1 MAALAALATR
11 ATATGA
17 AATRATAAAAAAAT
31 PTTHHLPVSNPGL
44 AALALAAAR
53 ALADAALAFALAA
66 AITRRSAKGSVLLQ
80 GPDEEHRFSPCEAA
94 ARGRDRELG
103 RHASPPDAATGTP
116 RRRGRPGRSRGAAS
130 AKESEA

>member
-11 ATATGA
+11 ATATG
-17 AATRATAAAAAAAT
+17 AAAT

-80 GPDEEHRFSPCEAA
+80 GPDEEH
-94 ARGRDRELG
+94 
-103 RHASPPDAATGTP
+103 
-116 RRRGRPGRSRGAAS
+116 
-130 AKESEA
+130 